1 MRRTVWIAVA
11 IAIVVVLAG
20 VRSTRADVD
29 ARTEEMGSRC
39 SDRTL
44 KGTYGI
50 QLQGTRP
57 SSPGGPIESVVGVVI
72 RTYDGRGAFTQIDN
86 VKGSISGTVPD
97 REGNGTYEVNSDCT
111 ATTHIEPGPG
121 IMIEE
126 RLVIVDGGR
135 EVFSATMQ
143 PPPVM
148 VTAVHRRIR

>member
-1 MRRTVWIAVA
+1 M
-11 IAIVVVLAG
+11 
-20 VRSTRADVD
+20 D

-39 SDRTL
+39 SDRTV

-86 VKGSISGTVPD
+86 VKGSISGNVPIGRAMD
-97 REGNGTYEVNSDCT
+97 LRGELRLHGHD
-111 ATTHIEPGPG
+111 HIEPGPG

-126 RLVIVDGGR
+126 RLVIVDGGG
-135 EVFSATMQ
+135 ELLA
-143 PPPVM
+143 PPCSL
-148 VTAVHRRIR
+148 RR